1 MDNMQDHMGIISR
14 EMETLRKNQKEMMEI
29 KSTITEMKNAF
40 DELISKLSMDKQGTS
55 ELKDM
60 PIETSQNWN
69 AKRKKRNIV
78 SKDCET
84 IVKDIAYTW
93 WEYQKRRRERK
104 GQKKK

>member
-1 MDNMQDHMGIISR
+1 MLTALLEKKMDNMQDHMSIINR

-60 PIETSQNWN
+60 PIETSQN
-69 AKRKKRNIV
+69 
-78 SKDCET
+78 
-84 IVKDIAYTW
+84 
-93 WEYQKRRRERK
+93 
-104 GQKKK
+104 

>member
-1 MDNMQDHMGIISR
+1 MLKALLEKKMDNMQDHMSIISR

-60 PIETSQNWN
+60 PIETSQN
-69 AKRKKRNIV
+69 
-78 SKDCET
+78 
-84 IVKDIAYTW
+84 
-93 WEYQKRRRERK
+93 
-104 GQKKK
+104 

>member
-1 MDNMQDHMGIISR
+1 MDNMQDHMSIINR

-60 PIETSQNWN
+60 PIETSQN
-69 AKRKKRNIV
+69 
-78 SKDCET
+78 
-84 IVKDIAYTW
+84 
-93 WEYQKRRRERK
+93 
-104 GQKKK
+104 

>member
-1 MDNMQDHMGIISR
+1 MQDHMSIINR

-60 PIETSQNWN
+60 PIETSQN
-69 AKRKKRNIV
+69 
-78 SKDCET
+78 
-84 IVKDIAYTW
+84 
-93 WEYQKRRRERK
+93 
-104 GQKKK
+104 

>member
-1 MDNMQDHMGIISR
+1 MVETSEWSDQEFRITVIDMLKALLEKKMDNMQDHMSIISR

-69 AKRKKRNIV
+69 AKRKKG
-78 SKDCET
+78 T
-84 IVKDIAYTW
+84 
-93 WEYQKRRRERK
+93 
-104 GQKKK
+104 

>member
-60 PIETSQNWN
+60 PIETSQN
-69 AKRKKRNIV
+69 
-78 SKDCET
+78 
-84 IVKDIAYTW
+84 
-93 WEYQKRRRERK
+93 
-104 GQKKK
+104 

>member
-1 MDNMQDHMGIISR
+1 MLKALLEKKMDNMQDHMSIINR

-60 PIETSQNWN
+60 PIETSQN
-69 AKRKKRNIV
+69 
-78 SKDCET
+78 
-84 IVKDIAYTW
+84 
-93 WEYQKRRRERK
+93 
-104 GQKKK
+104 